1 MMVAAATNTG
11 AVAAATTAG
20 ATAGATAG
28 VTTPAL
34 VKKLSGSGIG
44 QAIRRRFG
52 PSERKVNSIKE
63 WAQENLMVI
72 KTQCEKLKESA
83 SEGIRMIAEDLPEIE
98 KEKDRLSSEKS
109 RLSKEFSQL
118 KKWSRKR
125 TKSTE
130 RLQKVQD
137 EFNKLKLG

>member
-1 MMVAAATNTG
+1 M
-11 AVAAATTAG
+11 VAAATTAG

-34 VKKLSGSGIG
+34 VKK
-44 QAIRRRFG
+44 QATRRRFG

-109 RLSKEFSQL
+109 RLIKEFSQL